1 MLLTL
6 VIILILIWAAVV
18 GSLYSNFLVFYQN
31 FTETENYHK
40 ARYAS
45 IAATERAELVIKQRK
60 PWYIWSWWWILGE
73 NWSTGW
79 FAGSDQIISDFSYL
93 SNDNSS
99 VNKSTIFWDINSR
112 TTRIP
117 KENQWNVDKLLAT
130 WDSLNYNAMDYEN
143 AEIFLLYYD
152 KSADNPYKKTDCNNI
167 LSCEKSNL
175 SSISWSIRLPPL
187 IYETFGD
194 LDDNHSLFQ
203 EWWYK
208 DDALVDRQ
216 LKWNFNG
223 TPFTVFATQRA
234 AWAEASNEDS
244 AIRESNLND
253 WVNLLFNNARWDP
266 RRVKNPH
273 LPTIIS
279 QSYDTIIEQTNT
291 SRFNTMF
298 SDDHFSDLQLRF
310 GLLNLVLW
318 KSDTWRWTISKR
330 YPYVEYYLDFWGI
343 VSDKYYTIKTEW
355 NYGDYKIDTVIYKP
369 TIVESILRSFTTIL

>member
-40 ARYAS
+40 ARYAA
-45 IAATERAELVIKQRK
+45 IAATERAELVIKQRE

-73 NWSTGW
+73 TSFTWNSP
-79 FAGSDQIISDFSYL
+79 SDKLISDFSYL

-143 AEIFLLYYD
+143 AEVFLLYYD
-152 KSADNPYKKTDCNNI
+152 DKLTQNPYKPTNCSIAWDCQ
-167 LSCEKSNL
+167 KSNL
-175 SSISWSIRLPPL
+175 ASISWSIRLPPL
-187 IYETFGD
+187 IHETFGD

-244 AIRESNLND
+244 AIRESNLNH
-253 WVNLLFNNARWDP
+253 WVNLLFYNSWDP
-266 RRVKNPH
+266 RKDIRH
-273 LPTIIS
+273 LQPPTPTIVS
-279 QSYDTIIEQTNT
+279 QSYDTLTGYT
-291 SRFNTMF
+291 FNTMF
-298 SDDHFSDLQLRF
+298 SAGSISDLQLRF
-310 GLLNLVLW
+310 SLLNLVLW
-318 KSDTWRWTISKR
+318 GWTLSKR
-330 YPYVEYYLDFWGI
+330 YPYVEYYLDFWGM
-343 VSDKYYTIKTEW
+343 VPDKYYTIKTEW

>member
-40 ARYAS
+40 ARYAA
-45 IAATERAELVIKQRK
+45 IAATERAELVIKQRE

-73 NWSTGW
+73 TSFTWNSP
-79 FAGSDQIISDFSYL
+79 SDKLISDFSYL
-93 SNDNSS
+93 SNDDSS
-99 VNKSTIFWDINSR
+99 ANKSTIFWDINSR
-112 TTRIP
+112 TDRIP
-117 KENQWNVDKLLAT
+117 AISGWNVDKLLAT

-143 AEIFLLYYD
+143 AEVFLLYYD
-152 KSADNPYKKTDCNNI
+152 DKLTQNPYKPTNCSSWDCQ
-167 LSCEKSNL
+167 KSNL
-175 SSISWSIRLPPL
+175 TSISWSIRLPPL
-187 IYETFGD
+187 IHETFGD

-266 RRVKNPH
+266 RQVKNPQ

-279 QSYDTIIEQTNT
+279 QSYDTIIERTKT
-291 SRFNTMF
+291 SRFNTIF
-298 SDDHFSDLQLRF
+298 SDNVFSNLQLRF